1 MPCRRPDI
9 RPANPGDFA
18 AIVRICKSSMAA
30 TYGGFLDQEKMRPWV
45 EGEATDNYVS
55 SMLGDMIVA
64 VDGDRIDGV
73 VAIAGDTIDL
83 VWVAIERRGRGI
95 GTALMAAAEHAI
107 RTRGQPKARLEVFEP
122 NRDAIRF
129 YEARG
134 WLRQD
139 SYPDQMAGV
148 DKVLMTKDLA
158 ALSDQ
163 VARPEPGASG
173 AGGRLSP
180 RQGAPPGRRAK
191 SAAG

>member
-1 MPCRRPDI
+1 MPCQRPDV
-9 RPANPGDFA
+9 RTARSGDFA
-18 AIVRICKSSMAA
+18 AIVRICKSSMVA
-30 TYGGFLDQEKMRPWV
+30 TYGGFLDQEKMKPWV
-45 EGEATDNYVS
+45 EGEATNNYVT
-55 SMLGDMIVA
+55 SMLGDMLVA

-95 GTALMAAAEHAI
+95 GTALMAAAENAI
-107 RTRGQPKARLEVFEP
+107 RRRGQPKARLEVFEP

-139 SYPDQMAGV
+139 RYPDPMAGV
-148 DKVLMTKDLA
+148 DKVLMTRNLEEP
-158 ALSDQ
+158 SGQ

-173 AGGRLSP
+173 
-180 RQGAPPGRRAK
+180 PGRRRPPR
-191 SAAG
+191 